1 MNGMAELLRWK
12 REDEMTVRRENE
24 ELRILSAIG
33 IILVAAGH
41 LGYNLFDLGGL
52 FPYYSFHVF
61 LFLFVSGYFY
71 RPEAE
76 KEIGRYLAR
85 KFLALMGPYF
95 LWNLAYGILAAL
107 LRRAGFSIGQ
117 ELSLYTLF
125 LAPFDGG
132 HQFMYHFPSWFVP
145 ALFLIE
151 IINVCMRKALS
162 VFRLNREWLIFAGT
176 LLLGIATV
184 WLAIGGHVWGFYKI
198 PGRLLF
204 MLPGYELGH
213 LYREKLEK
221 RDTLPDGLYFLIV
234 IGVQILISLF
244 SGGLA
249 FSAVWVTSFGNG
261 PVIPYLTVLTGTA
274 FWLRVSRLLASN
286 RSGRGGGIAGW
297 LLVVGRNTYAIMMH
311 HIFAFFLVKSVFY
324 AVSVLTPL
332 CAEFDSAMYFSEIN
346 FIYLPKGA
354 EVGKWIYLFAGIQIP
369 LLIGR
374 ASKML
379 AGAACRLRVS
389 DNFRK
394 IK

>member
-1 MNGMAELLRWK
+1 
-12 REDEMTVRRENE
+12 MTVRRENE
-24 ELRILSAIG
+24 QLRILSAIG

-85 KFLALMGPYF
+85 KFLTLMGPYF

-145 ALFLIE
+145 VLFLIE
-151 IINVCMRKALS
+151 VINVCMRKALS

-221 RDTLPDGLYFLIV
+221 RDTLPDGLYFLLV

-274 FWLRVSRLLASN
+274 FWLRIARLLASN
-286 RSGRGGGIAGW
+286 RSGRDGGIAGW

-332 CAEFDSAMYFSEIN
+332 CAEFDAAMYFSEIN

-374 ASKML
+374 ASKGCL
-379 AGAACRLRVS
+379 RLVRS
-389 DNFRK
+389 IFCGK
-394 IK
+394 

>member
-1 MNGMAELLRWK
+1 
-12 REDEMTVRRENE
+12 MTVRRENE
-24 ELRILSAIG
+24 QLRILSAIG

-41 LGYNLFDLGGL
+41 LGSNLFDLGGL

-85 KFLALMGPYF
+85 KFLTLMGPYF

-145 ALFLIE
+145 VLFLIE
-151 IINVCMRKALS
+151 VINVCMRKALS

-221 RDTLPDGLYFLIV
+221 RDTLPDGLYFLLV

-274 FWLRVSRLLASN
+274 FWLRIARLLASN
-286 RSGRGGGIAGW
+286 RSGRDGGIAGC
-297 LLVVGRNTYAIMMH
+297 LLVVERDPYAIMMH

-332 CAEFDSAMYFSEIN
+332 CAEFDAAMYFSEIN

-354 EVGKWIYLFAGIQIP
+354 EVGKWIYLFAGIWIP
-369 LLIGR
+369 LLIGK

-379 AGAACRLRVS
+379 AGAASRMRGHN
-389 DNFRK
+389 NFRK

>member
-1 MNGMAELLRWK
+1 
-12 REDEMTVRRENE
+12 MTVRRENE
-24 ELRILSAIG
+24 QLRILSAIG

-85 KFLALMGPYF
+85 KFLTLMGPYF

-145 ALFLIE
+145 VLFLIE
-151 IINVCMRKALS
+151 VINVCMRKALS

-221 RDTLPDGLYFLIV
+221 RDTLPDGLYFLLV

-274 FWLRVSRLLASN
+274 FWLRIARLLASN
-286 RSGRGGGIAGW
+286 RSGRDGGIAGW

-332 CAEFDSAMYFSEIN
+332 CAEFDAAMYFSEIN

-354 EVGKWIYLFAGIQIP
+354 EVGKWIYLFAGIWIP
-369 LLIGR
+369 LLIGK

-379 AGAACRLRVS
+379 AGAASRMRGHN
-389 DNFRK
+389 NFRK

>member
-1 MNGMAELLRWK
+1 
-12 REDEMTVRRENE
+12 MTVRRENE
-24 ELRILSAIG
+24 QLRILSAIG

-76 KEIGRYLAR
+76 KKIGRYLAR

-145 ALFLIE
+145 VLFLIE
-151 IINVCMRKALS
+151 VINVCMRKALS

-221 RDTLPDGLYFLIV
+221 RDTLPDGLYFLLV

-274 FWLRVSRLLASN
+274 FWLRIARLLASN
-286 RSGRGGGIAGW
+286 RSGRDGGIAGW

-324 AVSVLTPL
+324 AVSVLTPM
-332 CAEFDSAMYFSEIN
+332 CAEFDAAMYFSEIN

-354 EVGKWIYLFAGIQIP
+354 EVGKWIYLFAGIWIP
-369 LLIGR
+369 LLIGK

-379 AGAACRLRVS
+379 AGAASRMRGHN
-389 DNFRK
+389 NFRK

>member
-1 MNGMAELLRWK
+1 
-12 REDEMTVRRENE
+12 MTVRRENE
-24 ELRILSAIG
+24 QLRILSAIG

-85 KFLALMGPYF
+85 KFLTLMGPYF

-145 ALFLIE
+145 VLFLIE
-151 IINVCMRKALS
+151 VINVCMRKALS

-221 RDTLPDGLYFLIV
+221 RDTLPDGLYFLLV

-274 FWLRVSRLLASN
+274 FWLRIARLLASN
-286 RSGRGGGIAGW
+286 RSGRDGGIAGW

-324 AVSVLTPL
+324 AVSVLTPM
-332 CAEFDSAMYFSEIN
+332 CAEFDAAMYFSEIN

-354 EVGKWIYLFAGIQIP
+354 EVGKWIYLFAGIWIP
-369 LLIGR
+369 LLIGK

-379 AGAACRLRVS
+379 AGAASRMRGHN
-389 DNFRK
+389 NFRK

>member
-1 MNGMAELLRWK
+1 
-12 REDEMTVRRENE
+12 MTVRRENE
-24 ELRILSAIG
+24 QLRILSAIG

-76 KEIGRYLAR
+76 KKIGRYLAR
-85 KFLALMGPYF
+85 KFLTLMGPYF

-145 ALFLIE
+145 VLFLIE
-151 IINVCMRKALS
+151 VINVCMRKALS

-221 RDTLPDGLYFLIV
+221 RDTLPDGLYFLLV

-274 FWLRVSRLLASN
+274 FWLRIARLLASN
-286 RSGRGGGIAGW
+286 RSGRDGGIAGW

-332 CAEFDSAMYFSEIN
+332 CAEFDAAMYFSEIN

-354 EVGKWIYLFAGIQIP
+354 EVGKWIYLFAGIWIP
-369 LLIGR
+369 LLIGK

-379 AGAACRLRVS
+379 AGAASRMRGHN
-389 DNFRK
+389 NFRK

>member
-1 MNGMAELLRWK
+1 MLFR
-12 REDEMTVRRENE
+12 
-24 ELRILSAIG
+24 S

-145 ALFLIE
+145 VLFLIE
-151 IINVCMRKALS
+151 VINVCMRKALS

-221 RDTLPDGLYFLIV
+221 RDTLPDGLYFLLV

-274 FWLRVSRLLASN
+274 FWLRIARLLASN
-286 RSGRGGGIAGW
+286 RSGRDGGIAGW

-332 CAEFDSAMYFSEIN
+332 CAEFDAAMYFSEIN

-379 AGAACRLRVS
+379 AGAAGRIRGHN
-389 DNFRK
+389 NFRK